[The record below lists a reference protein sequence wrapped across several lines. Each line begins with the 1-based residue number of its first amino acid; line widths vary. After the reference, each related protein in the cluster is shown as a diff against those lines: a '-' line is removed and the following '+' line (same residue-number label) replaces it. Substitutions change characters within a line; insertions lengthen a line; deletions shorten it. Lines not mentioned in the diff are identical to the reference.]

1 MPLSPT
7 LPCIKVY
14 PLSQSR
20 HSDCP
25 LRNNTNGQ
33 KTVYLVYLKTVAKAL
48 RTPGEPV
55 RQLVSLLLP
64 LSFGNSF
71 WLCGEKCLITHHE
84 QEGAWLSVALHN
96 LALHVV
102 CVCYHSA
109 WLSATQ
115 FTHPQFFSNS
125 VIFCTNTENARMK
138 RQVCSQGAYS
148 TGAKGQVTSK
158 QASSSDAVRKAQK
171 LWGHARVMVP
181 AEERQGNLPRSTS
194 APRPR
199 TVSEGGRADIVP
211 RRRHS

>member
-1 MPLSPT
+1 M
-7 LPCIKVY
+7 
-14 PLSQSR
+14 
-20 HSDCP
+20 
-25 LRNNTNGQ
+25 
-33 KTVYLVYLKTVAKAL
+33 KTVAKAL

-55 RQLVSLLLP
+55 KQLVSLLLP

-71 WLCGEKCLITHHE
+71 WLCGEKRLITHHE

-109 WLSATQ
+109 TL
-115 FTHPQFFSNS
+115 FTHPQFFFNS

-138 RQVCSQGAYS
+138 RQICSQGAYS
-148 TGAKGQVTSK
+148 SGAKGQVTSK

-171 LWGHARVMVP
+171 LWGPARVMVP
-181 AEERQGNLPRSTS
+181 AEGRQDNLPRSTSAHPS